1 MKKIWQYGRTG
12 GKELEVSDD
21 FPIQVPFTDVPPI
34 EEIALANQFFVPT
47 ENRWQELE
55 NSVLS
60 EQVDNLQVLYKHL
73 EKNVKRQEEQLTET
87 QLALTEVYEL
97 ILGRG

>member
-1 MKKIWQYGRTG
+1 M
-12 GKELEVSDD
+12 
-21 FPIQVPFTDVPPI
+21 
-34 EEIALANQFFVPT
+34 
-47 ENRWQELE
+47 
-55 NSVLS
+55 LS

-97 ILGRG
+97 ILGGG

>member
-34 EEIALANQFFVPT
+34 EEIEIANQFFVPT

-97 ILGRG
+97 ILVGG